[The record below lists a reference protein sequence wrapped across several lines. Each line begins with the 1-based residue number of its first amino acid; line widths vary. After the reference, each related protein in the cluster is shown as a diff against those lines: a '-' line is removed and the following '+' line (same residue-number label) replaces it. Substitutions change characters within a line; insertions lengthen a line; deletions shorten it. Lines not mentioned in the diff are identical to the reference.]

1 MVKFLA
7 RLYDPTEVTIF
18 LDDHD
23 LREYDLAALRKQVCV
38 IFQDYIRYQI
48 TVSQNISVGN
58 IEDKE
63 NSALLMHAAKQSLAE
78 LLVYGKLR
86 MSGKL

>member
-1 MVKFLA
+1 MA
-7 RLYDPTEVTIF
+7 E
-18 LDDHD
+18 
-23 LREYDLAALRKQVCV
+23 LRKQVGV
-38 IFQDYIRYQI
+38 IFQNYIRYQI
-48 TVSQNISVGN
+48 SVSKNIAVGN

-63 NSALLMHAAKQSLAE
+63 NRALLMHAAKQSLAD

>member
-1 MVKFLA
+1 M
-7 RLYDPTEVTIF
+7 RLYDPTEGTIF

-23 LREYDLAALRKQVCV
+23 LREYDLAELRKQVGV

-48 TVSQNISVGN
+48 SVSQNIAVGN

-63 NSALLMHAAKQSLAE
+63 NSALLMHAAKQSLAD